1 MSIVAL
7 KRKTKHITSPI
18 SGRGKNGFSL
28 NGGYRNQGRVGQTLF
43 GRSLGGTKFIGT
55 TPVGNGGCCGKYSS
69 IISNSGGCCTNDP
82 KIPKRSSMN
91 TKGRIQSGLIHP
103 VGGEY
108 RNIAC
113 NKTCRKIWV
122 KNTSSLNQAQS
133 DYINKVSA
141 EAARKVVRKSDAG
154 IMSCNSNGNGNGSCK
169 AASYFIGTVKH
180 VRTPYAKN
188 LNAFPISQGQYMK
201 SILFN
206 KRNLPTPPC
215 KQHFPPTINTKA
227 CGVYAKT
234 PEEAIAL
241 GLLPKDWGNCNPENC
256 IHSGLPHKQP
266 AVSQNIPINT
276 PISSYTAEQK
286 KILKGQR
293 IETCA

>member
-7 KRKTKHITSPI
+7 KRKSKHITSPI
-18 SGRGKNGFSL
+18 SGRGKLGFSL

-43 GRSLGGTKFIGT
+43 GRSLGGTKFIGN
-55 TPVGNGGCCGKYSS
+55 TPVGNGGCCGNYTVNVVNAGS
-69 IISNSGGCCTNDP
+69 CCTNNP
-82 KIPKRSSMN
+82 NIPKRSSMN
-91 TKGRIQSGLIHP
+91 TQGRIQSGLINP
-103 VGGEY
+103 VGGVY
-108 RNIAC
+108 RNVEC
-113 NKTCRKIWV
+113 NKSCRIIWA
-122 KNTSSLNQAQS
+122 KNTSSLNEAQS
-133 DYINKVSA
+133 EHIKKVSA
-141 EAARKVVRKSDAG
+141 EAARMVTRKSDAG
-154 IMSCNSNGNGNGSCK
+154 IMSCNSDGNGSCK

-188 LNAFPISQGQYMK
+188 LNTFPVSQGQYMK

-206 KRNLPTPPC
+206 KHNLPTPPC
-215 KQHFPPTINTKA
+215 KQHFPPKTNTKA

-234 PEEAIAL
+234 PEEAVAL
-241 GLLPKDWGNCNPENC
+241 GLLPKDWGDCNPENC

-266 AVSQNIPINT
+266 EISQKIPINT